1 MVMTCLG
8 SAPPAW
14 LIRQQLH
21 LHQGAALNPSFQVTV
36 AANFLVDSGNDVPPL
51 LPVPD

>member
-1 MVMTCLG
+1 M
-8 SAPPAW
+8 

-21 LHQGAALNPSFQVTV
+21 LYQGAALNPGFQVTV

-51 LPVPD
+51 VLVPD